1 MKKNDLYIGV
11 IIAAIGLLLM
21 ILKGE
26 IISIAATIFGVVL
39 IVNGIFSIINKDTTR
54 GVVQIISGAAII
66 LFGWLFLTLVLYLL
80 GLILIGY
87 GVLELINRFK
97 IKVIFDNQV
106 KKIIYYV
113 IPFLYILAGGSL
125 LFNQTKAIN
134 FVFIFTGLT
143 LLING
148 ILVIIDSIKK

>member
-1 MKKNDLYIGV
+1 MRKNDLYIGV
-11 IIAAIGLLLM
+11 IIAAIGLLLI

-87 GVLELINRFK
+87 AVLELINRFK
-97 IKVIFDNQV
+97 IKVIFDNQI

-148 ILVIIDSIKK
+148 ILVIIDSTKK